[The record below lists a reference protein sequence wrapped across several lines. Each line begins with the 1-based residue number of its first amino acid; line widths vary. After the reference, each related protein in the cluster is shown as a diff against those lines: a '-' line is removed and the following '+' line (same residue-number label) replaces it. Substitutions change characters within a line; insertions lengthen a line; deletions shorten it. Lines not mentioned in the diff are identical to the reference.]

1 MSSPSSTTPKRTAL
15 RTPYAIAGWL
25 IVILMITIQIVEA
38 NVALRSHAAVHALR
52 FLLTLPLTLSWSFIM
67 ALFLPAKT
75 RHALIMSL
83 PKPGMGTAIIVYLL
97 FALFMTNYGF
107 K

>member
-1 MSSPSSTTPKRTAL
+1 MSTPSSTTPKRTAL

-25 IVILMITIQIVEA
+25 IVILMIAMQTVEA

-52 FLLTLPLTLSWSFIM
+52 FLLMLPLTLSWTFIM
-67 ALFLPAKT
+67 SLCLPAKT

-83 PKPGMGTAIIVYLL
+83 PKPGIGTAIILYLL
-97 FALFMTNYGF
+97 FASFMTNYGF

>member
-1 MSSPSSTTPKRTAL
+1 MSTLSTTAKYAAL

-25 IVILMITIQIVEA
+25 IVALMIAIQIVEA

-52 FLLTLPLTLSWSFIM
+52 FLLMLPLTLFWTFTMS
-67 ALFLPAKT
+67 LFLPDKT
-75 RHALIMSL
+75 KRVLIMFL
-83 PKPGMGTAIIVYLL
+83 PKAPSIGTAVILYML
-97 FALFMTNYGF
+97 FASFMTNYGF